1 MIAPGLPLARR
12 PIIAVEARSSR
23 AKPAFKGRGREKKR
37 VPAAPGYR
45 NSGF

>member
-23 AKPAFKGRGREKKR
+23 AKPAFKGRGREKSGFR
-37 VPAAPGYR
+37 QRRGYR
-45 NSGF
+45 NSKF